1 VRFTDLDA
9 PPLLAQSGSVLRPVA
24 RRIVQS
30 FRAPPSDLVER
41 AKLAFGSAPAIGR
54 VHSAGT
60 WSDSSVH
67 QDISTALN
75 PELAGTLRPR
85 FEWYLCRGAFFHTDA
100 HFADVLFGVW
110 CVSGPPA
117 DIVFARADL
126 RIAVVPGTL
135 VVFDPFEVHGV
146 LRPGAAVYRADDYID
161 AETSVFVGFEVDLV
175 DRVREHFGMN
185 GGPAE
190 RRVVSSATRVSASAG
205 NFE

>member
-1 VRFTDLDA
+1 M
-9 PPLLAQSGSVLRPVA
+9 
-24 RRIVQS
+24 
-30 FRAPPSDLVER
+30 
-41 AKLAFGSAPAIGR
+41 GSAPDIGR
-54 VHSAGT
+54 VHSAGG
-60 WSDSSVH
+60 WSDAKVH
-67 QDISTALN
+67 QDISTALD
-75 PELAGTLRPR
+75 PELAGALRHR

-110 CVSGPPA
+110 YVAGPPV
-117 DIVFARADL
+117 DIVFARAGL

-146 LRPGAAVYRADDYID
+146 LRPGAAVYRAGDYID

-190 RRVVSSATRVSASAG
+190 GRVVSSATRVSASAG

>member
-1 VRFTDLDA
+1 VRYTDLDA

-24 RRIVQS
+24 RRVFQS
-30 FRAPPSDLVER
+30 FRAPPSDLAQR
-41 AKLAFGSAPAIGR
+41 ATLGFGSAPEVGR

-67 QDISTALN
+67 QDISTALD
-75 PELAGTLRPR
+75 PELAGALRPR

-110 CVSGPPA
+110 YVAGPPA
-117 DIVFARADL
+117 EIVFPRAGL

-146 LRPGAAVYRADDYID
+146 LRPGTAVYRADDYLD
-161 AETSVFVGFEVDLV
+161 AETSVFVGFEVDLM
-175 DRVREHFGMN
+175 DPVREHFGMS
-185 GGPAE
+185 GGPADG
-190 RRVVSSATRVSASAG
+190 RVVSSSTRVSASIG
-205 NFE
+205 TLE